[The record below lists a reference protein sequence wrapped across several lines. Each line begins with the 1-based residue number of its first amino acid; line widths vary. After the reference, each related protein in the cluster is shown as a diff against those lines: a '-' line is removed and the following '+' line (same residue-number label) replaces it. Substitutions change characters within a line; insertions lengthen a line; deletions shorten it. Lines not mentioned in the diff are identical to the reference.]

1 MWKNLGSK
9 LNYTLDINDE
19 WRCGGGMARQL
30 RIEYEGAFYH
40 ITSRGNQRGEIFWDE
55 KDRERLKTILERTK
69 ERYGYLLHGYVF
81 MSNHY
86 HLLIE
91 TPRANIKQIM
101 QNINT
106 SYTVFVN
113 KKYGRSGHL
122 FQGRYKAFIVDKE
135 RYLLALGRYI
145 HLNPVRAGLVRRPE
159 GFGWSSYR
167 DYLSG
172 RSDGLV
178 DTDETLGLFSK
189 RRGLAI
195 RRYREFVD
203 GGLRESSP
211 LENATGSILGDEGF
225 REKVLRYLR
234 VLPDKAAIPEIRKI
248 RENRGIDEIV
258 RDVAKYYGLPEVD
271 LLRRSRRA
279 GEQRKIAVYLSKVLS
294 GERNAEIGSVFGI
307 TIQAV
312 TNVVRRVEKRIGED
326 NKFGS
331 EVMRLKEMVAA
342 VK

>member
-1 MWKNLGSK
+1 
-9 LNYTLDINDE
+9 
-19 WRCGGGMARQL
+19 MARQL

-40 ITSRGNQRGEIFWDE
+40 VTSRGNQREKIFWNE
-55 KDRERLKTILERTK
+55 KDKERLRTILERTK

-113 KKYGRSGHL
+113 RKYGRSGHL

-145 HLNPVRAGLVRRPE
+145 HLNPVRAGVVRRPE
-159 GFGWSSYR
+159 DFGWSSYR
-167 DYLSG
+167 DYLSAI
-172 RSDGLV
+172 SDGLV

-189 RRGLAI
+189 RRGLAK

-203 GGLRESSP
+203 GGLRERSP
-211 LENATGSILGDEGF
+211 LEKAIGSILGDEGF
-225 REKVLRYLR
+225 RESVIRYLR
-234 VLPDKAAIPEIRKI
+234 VLPDKAAIPEIKKI
-248 RENRGIDEIV
+248 RRERRIDEIV
-258 RDVAKYYGLPEVD
+258 RDVAKYYGLSEVD
-271 LLRRSRRA
+271 LLRRRRRA
-279 GEQRKIAVYLSKVLS
+279 EGQRKIAVYLSKVLS
-294 GERNAEIGSVFGI
+294 GEKNAEIGSMFGI

-312 TNVVRRVEKRIGED
+312 TNVVRRVEKRMGED
-326 NKFGS
+326 NRFGS
-331 EVMRLKEMVAA
+331 EVRRLKGMVAA

>member
-1 MWKNLGSK
+1 MAVW
-9 LNYTLDINDE
+9 
-19 WRCGGGMARQL
+19 WVMARQL

-40 ITSRGNQRGEIFWDE
+40 VTSRGNQREKIFWNERD
-55 KDRERLKTILERTK
+55 KERLRTILERTK

-113 KKYGRSGHL
+113 RNYGRSGHL

-145 HLNPVRAGLVRRPE
+145 HLNPVRAGVVRRPE
-159 GFGWSSYR
+159 DFGWSSYR
-167 DYLSG
+167 DYLSA

-189 RRGLAI
+189 RRGLAK

-203 GGLRESSP
+203 GGLREKSP
-211 LENATGSILGDEGF
+211 LENAIGSILGDEGF
-225 REKVLRYLR
+225 RERVIRYLG
-234 VLPDKAAIPEIRKI
+234 VLPDKAAIPEIRKK
-248 RENRGIDEIV
+248 RGIGELV

-271 LLRRSRRA
+271 LLRRRRRA
-279 GEQRKIAVYLSKVLS
+279 EGQRKIAVYLSKVLS
-294 GERNAEIGSVFGI
+294 GEKNAEIGSMFGI

-312 TNVVRRVEKRIGED
+312 TNVVRRVEKRMGED
-326 NKFGS
+326 NRFGA
-331 EVMRLKEMVAA
+331 EVRRLKEMVAA
-342 VK
+342 GK